1 MNYHKIKLPLAQ
13 IEAVSS
19 IPAIQAMN
27 QYMQSLSNDF
37 PLQRFFSVDSIR
49 EIVNLDPIFVI
60 PSPNENRFECIS
72 GIRAVNLLHQY
83 KVTSFEVNEV
93 TQTDILKDTIKFA
106 ITTNLLPLIYWPV
119 AYTNKIRCFDLING
133 LRKCLPTEF
142 KEIIPNTQDLKRRL
156 EIKNSQGRGSTNNR
170 SELGILIESLVKDA

>member
-13 IEAVSS
+13 IESVSS
-19 IPAIQAMN
+19 IPAIEAMN

-60 PSPNENRFECIS
+60 RSRNENRFECIS

-83 KVTSFEVNEV
+83 GVTSFEVNEV
-93 TQTDILKDTIKFA
+93 TGTDSLKDTIKFA
-106 ITTNLLPLIYWPV
+106 ITRNLLPLIYWPV
-119 AYTNKIRCFDLING
+119 AYTNNVRCFRLING
-133 LRKCLPTEF
+133 LRKCLPTGYR
-142 KEIIPNTQDLKRRL
+142 EIIPKTQELKHKIGINNFQGRESPNNQSKL
-156 EIKNSQGRGSTNNR
+156 EI
-170 SELGILIESLVKDA
+170 LIASSRKAA